1 MHVPDKGVRY
11 FLELLKAKPDK
22 KLPCDGCSNWSG
34 KEDIKNPQSCTS
46 SCQSLIWEQDFG
58 AAAADDT
65 HYVSTVRARMF
76 LWGQRPWKH
85 RCVDRLWTIVLS
97 WGFWLMWRVAGGT
110 IPAVLSGANRG
121 KQGALKL
128 SRGPI
133 SRSIYCLAAIPTT
146 GPIVSGVG
154 YVSVYLHVLVVPVL
168 TAGMGTIVF
177 LYLPRD
183 WKSLSLCT

>member
-1 MHVPDKGVRY
+1 MAAPTGAERKILKILSHAPAVASLSFGSRTLVPQP
-11 FLELLKAKPDK
+11 LM
-22 KLPCDGCSNWSG
+22 
-34 KEDIKNPQSCTS
+34 
-46 SCQSLIWEQDFG
+46 
-58 AAAADDT
+58 T
-65 HYVSTVRARMF
+65 HIMCR
-76 LWGQRPWKH
+76 LWGRGCFYEASG
-85 RCVDRLWTIVLS
+85 RESTAAWTGSIVLGLLINVKGC
-97 WGFWLMWRVAGGT
+97 WGT

-133 SRSIYCLAAIPTT
+133 SRSICCLAAIPTT

-168 TAGMGTIVF
+168 TAGMERIVF
-177 LYLPRD
+177 LCLPRD

>member
-1 MHVPDKGVRY
+1 MHQQ
-11 FLELLKAKPDK
+11 
-22 KLPCDGCSNWSG
+22 LPVSH
-34 KEDIKNPQSCTS
+34 
-46 SCQSLIWEQDFG
+46 LG
-58 AAAADDT
+58 AG
-65 HYVSTVRARMF
+65 
-76 LWGQRPWKH
+76 LWCHSRWWH
-85 RCVDRLWTIVLS
+85 TLCVDCEGEDVFMRPAAVKAPLRGPALNNRIVLGLLINVKGC
-97 WGFWLMWRVAGGT
+97 WGT

-133 SRSIYCLAAIPTT
+133 SRSICCLAAIPTT

-168 TAGMGTIVF
+168 TAGMERIVF
-177 LYLPRD
+177 LCLPRD